1 MDSSLYYIMIRRLI
15 FYYFIKTD
23 PFIDLYLY
31 FPYKIV
37 RIV

>member
-15 FYYFIKTD
+15 FYYFIKTEA
-23 PFIDLYLY
+23 FIDLYLY